1 MNLLDVLILAFVVSA
16 VTFGFHRGLWL
27 TAFEYAGLVLGVVAG
42 ALVAPIAIS
51 RLGVEHILLRI
62 LVVLIVVGAAA
73 LVGSTIAHELGAP
86 IRRASRRV
94 HTIAVVDGVGGALLT
109 VVATLGTIWYA
120 GLMLSRGPSVDL
132 AREIQ
137 GSVILRNIDDRVP
150 RPPTALAHLQEQ
162 LSAPVFPQVFVGLEP
177 RLPTQVEPDA
187 AALDTQ
193 GVHAAA
199 ASTVKI
205 EAPGC
210 GGIQLGSAFAIG
222 QERVVTNAH
231 VVSGTRSVNIIE
243 PGSTIPLVGRVLFL
257 DPARDLA
264 VISVPGLRVL
274 PIEPGLA
281 ERGTHVAIIG
291 YPGGGPL
298 EIGAAVVSSEM
309 LARGR
314 DIYREQQI
322 TREIWV
328 IEGRARP
335 GNSGGPLVDA
345 AGRYIGMVFAESVS
359 APDQAYALT
368 AQEVTGAIA
377 ASEEIATPIETRDF
391 PCTS

>member
-1 MNLLDVLILAFVVSA
+1 M
-16 VTFGFHRGLWL
+16 
-27 TAFEYAGLVLGVVAG
+27 
-42 ALVAPIAIS
+42 
-51 RLGVEHILLRI
+51 
-62 LVVLIVVGAAA
+62 
-73 LVGSTIAHELGAP
+73 
-86 IRRASRRV
+86 
-94 HTIAVVDGVGGALLT
+94 
-109 VVATLGTIWYA
+109 
-120 GLMLSRGPSVDL
+120 
-132 AREIQ
+132 
-137 GSVILRNIDDRVP
+137 
-150 RPPTALAHLQEQ
+150 
-162 LSAPVFPQVFVGLEP
+162 
-177 RLPTQVEPDA
+177 
-187 AALDTQ
+187 
-193 GVHAAA
+193 
-199 ASTVKI
+199 
-205 EAPGC
+205 
-210 GGIQLGSAFAIG
+210 
-222 QERVVTNAH
+222 
-231 VVSGTRSVNIIE
+231 SGTRSVNIIE